1 MFDFIRHSRSFD
13 LLPFDAEIERT
24 YRRLNRE
31 RREALQK
38 QQLIMAEKIIQE
50 NRDARLLLD
59 YVVPTIS
66 GTRSSIARCVVQ
78 ANNFGIIQMIQML
91 VQFVALLIPL

>member
-1 MFDFIRHSRSFD
+1 
-13 LLPFDAEIERT
+13 
-24 YRRLNRE
+24 
-31 RREALQK
+31 
-38 QQLIMAEKIIQE
+38 MAEIQE
-50 NRDARLLLD
+50 NRDARLLRD

-91 VQFVALLIPL
+91 VQFVALLILL